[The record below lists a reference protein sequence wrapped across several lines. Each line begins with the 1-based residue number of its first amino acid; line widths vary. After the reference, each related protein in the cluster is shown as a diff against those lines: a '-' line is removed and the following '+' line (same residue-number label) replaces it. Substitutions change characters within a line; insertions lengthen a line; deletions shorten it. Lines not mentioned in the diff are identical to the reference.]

1 MHTVG
6 TRTNELREA
15 LRMAASAL
23 KENGPDFA
31 LAGSYA
37 LWVYGGPEPT
47 HDVDLVVAE
56 SDVEEAARTLAKA
69 GFDIDRPVEDWL
81 LKARAGEVVIDV
93 LHRLNGVPVETATL
107 AAAEEEGVLALRI
120 KVLSPSAVLTQKL
133 LALGEHYCD
142 FTLLLPAVRSV
153 RERVDWSRVRTDTAE
168 NDYAAAFLMLADRL
182 GLTDR

>member
-1 MHTVG
+1 MVS
-6 TRTNELREA
+6 TRNNELREA
-15 LRMAASAL
+15 LRTAASAL
-23 KENGPDFA
+23 KEHGPDFA

-56 SDVEEAARTLAKA
+56 SDVEAAAQTLAKA

-81 LKARAGEVVIDV
+81 LKARAKDVMIDV
-93 LHRLNGVPVETATL
+93 LHRLNGVAVDAATL
-107 AAAEEEGVLALRI
+107 ADAHEEGVLALRI

-142 FTLLLPAVRSV
+142 FTLLLPAARAV
-153 RERVDWSRVRTDTAE
+153 REWVDWPQVRTDTAD

-182 GLTDR
+182 GLSDR